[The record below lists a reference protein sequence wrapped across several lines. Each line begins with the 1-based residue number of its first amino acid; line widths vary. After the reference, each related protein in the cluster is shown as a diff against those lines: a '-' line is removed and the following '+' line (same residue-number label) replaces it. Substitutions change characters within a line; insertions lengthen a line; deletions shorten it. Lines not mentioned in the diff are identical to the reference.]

1 MSVLSYFGRIPDFP
15 LNYSLYNTKIVHN
28 LLSSHLKQKQ
38 HDMKII
44 NLSENNSILNSFIA
58 EIRDVNIQNDSMRF
72 RRNIERIGEIMAYE
86 ISKELSYENVTIQTP
101 NSEAVQSLPTDNVV
115 LGTILRAGLPLHTGF
130 HNYFDRAGNAF
141 VSAYR
146 KYTSEN
152 EFDVIVEYL
161 ASPNLDGKTL
171 ILVDPM
177 LATGISADLSYRALL
192 TKGTP
197 AKMIFASVIASQQ
210 AVDYAISHFPEDTIL
225 YCAAIDPILNEH
237 AYIVPGLGD
246 AGDLCFGVKE

>member
-1 MSVLSYFGRIPDFP
+1 M
-15 LNYSLYNTKIVHN
+15 KIV
-28 LLSSHLKQKQ
+28 
-38 HDMKII
+38 
-44 NLSENNSILNSFIA
+44 NLSENNTILNQFIS
-58 EIRDVNIQNDSMRF
+58 EIRDIEVQGDQMRF

-86 ISKELSYENVTIQTP
+86 ISKELTYRNSTIQTP
-101 NSEAVQSLPTDNVV
+101 NSEAVQSIPADNVV

-130 HNYFDRAGNAF
+130 HNYFDHCENAF

-161 ASPNLDGKTL
+161 ASPRLDDKTL

-197 AKMIFASVIASQQ
+197 AKTIFACVIASQQ
-210 AVDYAISHFPEDTIL
+210 AVDYFISHFPEETIL
-225 YCAAIDPILNEH
+225 YCVAIDPILNEH

-246 AGDLCFGVKE
+246 AGDLCFGEKE